1 MTYDIPHASAVTGL
15 TEAELAD
22 FNALLAVW
30 WRKRAKNLVRERY
43 YNAHN
48 RLKDL
53 GIAIPPPL
61 KCIKTVVSWPEKAVD
76 YIADRCILEGFVMEG
91 RDKCPEL
98 DEALEENEAFEIIE
112 VTRQGE
118 WVSFTARKK

>member
-43 YNAHN
+43 
-48 RLKDL
+48 
-53 GIAIPPPL
+53 
-61 KCIKTVVSWPEKAVD
+61 
-76 YIADRCILEGFVMEG
+76 
-91 RDKCPEL
+91 
-98 DEALEENEAFEIIE
+98 
-112 VTRQGE
+112 
-118 WVSFTARKK
+118 